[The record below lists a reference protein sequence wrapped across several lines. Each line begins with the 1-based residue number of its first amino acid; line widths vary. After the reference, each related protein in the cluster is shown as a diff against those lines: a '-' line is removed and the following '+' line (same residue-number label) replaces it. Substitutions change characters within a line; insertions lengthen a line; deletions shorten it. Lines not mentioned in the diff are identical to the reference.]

1 MLLTVQQ
8 SGPVEYSLLCEP
20 AVDQRSVGVTG
31 AVGFKVRR
39 RRDALCLCIT
49 VWVCTVY

>member
-1 MLLTVQQ
+1 MRNV
-8 SGPVEYSLLCEP
+8 SGTVEYSLLCEP
-20 AVDQRSVGVTG
+20 AVDQRRVGVTD

-49 VWVCTVY
+49 EWENTAY